1 MKRERVREKNV
12 VPVHRHNTELSPA
25 HKKVERIE
33 HDVALHAKKSPR
45 FQHELKEMQN
55 EDDLRKIDDDVEDV
69 STLFEWRAPEH
80 IHHIRSAKWFAVFA
94 GGITVIAVGFA
105 LFRNFIASLTI
116 AMIGG
121 YMFVVAQHKP
131 SIIRYRLMTEG
142 VALNNT
148 LYHYKHLE
156 AFNIVYE
163 PGNVK
168 TVILRSSRRLVPL
181 IHMEIGDADPV
192 AIRDILIEFVH
203 EDVHLEEPLVD
214 IWARRLQF

>member
-1 MKRERVREKNV
+1 MNREAVREKK
-12 VPVHRHNTELSPA
+12 PVHQHNKPHSPQ
-25 HKKVERIE
+25 HKNVERRE
-33 HDVALHAKKSPR
+33 HELDLRVKQDPR
-45 FQHELKEMQN
+45 FREEFTQMQ
-55 EDDLRKIDDDVEDV
+55 EEEDLRKIDDDVEDV
-69 STLFEWRAPEH
+69 STLFAWEAPEH
-80 IHHIRSAKWFAVFA
+80 IHQDRGVKWFALFA
-94 GGITVIAVGFA
+94 GGITAIAVGFA
-105 LFRNFIASLTI
+105 LFGNFIASLTI
-116 AMIGG
+116 GMIGV

-131 SIIRYRLMTEG
+131 SIIRYRLLTEG

-181 IHMEIGDADPV
+181 IHMEIGTADPV

-203 EDVHLEEPLVD
+203 EDVRLEEPVID
-214 IWARRLQF
+214 IWARRLGF

>member
-1 MKRERVREKNV
+1 MK
-12 VPVHRHNTELSPA
+12 PVHQHNKQQSPQ
-25 HKKVERIE
+25 HKTIERIE
-33 HDVALHAKKSPR
+33 HDVEVHAKKDSR
-45 FQHELKEMQN
+45 FQHELAEMQ
-55 EDDLRKIDDDVEDV
+55 EERDLRKVDDDVEDIA
-69 STLFEWRAPEH
+69 TLFEWKAPEH
-80 IHHIRSAKWFAVFA
+80 IHQVRSAKWFATFA
-94 GGITVIAVGFA
+94 GGITAIAVGFA
-105 LFRNFIASLTI
+105 LFKNFIASLTI
-116 AMIGG
+116 GLIGG

-156 AFNIVYE
+156 AFNIIYE

-192 AIRDILIEFVH
+192 AIRDILVEFIH
-203 EDVHLEEPLVD
+203 EDVHLEEPVID
-214 IWARRLQF
+214 IWARRLGF